1 MYFRWQYGFVWEFIA
16 YFGCYKQK
24 FIVIKK
30 IQFTALFSN
39 MQTRIIQQLNFPL
52 LSIIWAYFSEKL
64 MLTTAG
70 ARSCLGFNMIPG
82 PGQTNF
88 CTCFSVV
95 FFFCCFVFII
105 NIFAFSVVD
114 YQKVFYVVKS
124 LTSVSCLSVFNL
136 LLQSFSLTVPVVNLG
151 Q

>member
-1 MYFRWQYGFVWEFIA
+1 MWEFIA

-52 LSIIWAYFSEKL
+52 LSIIWAYFSKKL

-82 PGQTNF
+82 PDQTNF

-95 FFFCCFVFII
+95 FF
-105 NIFAFSVVD
+105 SVVL
-114 YQKVFYVVKS
+114 FLLS
-124 LTSVSCLSVFNL
+124 LFLFFQLLITRKYFVWLSVFNL

-151 Q
+151 QYSIQIHPGIFIPGYQLS

>member
-1 MYFRWQYGFVWEFIA
+1 
-16 YFGCYKQK
+16 
-24 FIVIKK
+24 
-30 IQFTALFSN
+30 
-39 MQTRIIQQLNFPL
+39 
-52 LSIIWAYFSEKL
+52 